1 MKKSGSNPSKAGPSS
16 PMTGQAASR
25 IQSAAAKQG
34 GVEKGSFP
42 ARAQSAAAKGDTATK
57 SPTTGTK

>member
-1 MKKSGSNPSKAGPSS
+1 MKKTGTSPIKAGPSS

-25 IQSAAAKQG
+25 IQSATAKQG

-42 ARAQSAAAKGDTATK
+42 ARAQSAAAKGGTAAK
-57 SPTTGTK
+57 SPTTGKK